1 MSLNI
6 ENWKGSL
13 CSCLSRYFFRN
24 ILLSNIFRN
33 RSYIRYWKEIKGNV
47 NNPYFVGS
55 FLYARDQQLEKKCAM
70 TALEVRKKKIKDNI
84 KIKHKY
90 NLKVGSFSAKLY
102 YKEERYVQEIIA
114 RLWLN
119 KSFIRGLEWIEGSL
133 SEFMKTM
140 TLKAFQRCMRIK
152 IIKPVCQKKEEQN
165 GFQDHTQIPFSF
177 QQ

>member
-6 ENWKGSL
+6 ENWKWSL
-13 CSCLSRYFFRN
+13 CSCSSCYFFMS

-33 RSYIRYWKEIKGNV
+33 SSYIRYWKAIKGNV
-47 NNPYFVGS
+47 NNPYFVRS
-55 FLYARDQQLEKKCAM
+55 FLYAHDQQPEKKFPM
-70 TALEVRKKKIKDNI
+70 TAPEVRKKKNQRQL

-90 NLKVGSFSAKLY
+90 NLKVGIFSAKLDF
-102 YKEERYVQEIIA
+102 KEERYVQEIRA

-133 SEFMKTM
+133 NEFMKTM

-152 IIKPVCQKKEEQN
+152 IIKSVCQKNEEQK
-165 GFQDHTQIPFSF
+165 GFQSHTQIPFSF